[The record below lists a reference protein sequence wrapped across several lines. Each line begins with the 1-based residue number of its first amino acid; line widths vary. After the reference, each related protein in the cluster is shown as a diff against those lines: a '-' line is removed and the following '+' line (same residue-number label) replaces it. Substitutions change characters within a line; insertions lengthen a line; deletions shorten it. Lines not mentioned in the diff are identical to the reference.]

1 MESAH
6 PVTLSKGSIL
16 RGKLLYEIDT
26 VIGHGGFGI
35 TYRAHANVMVGNITH
50 SMPFALKEYFPNN
63 ICRRAGE
70 QVSPEPQAAEEFKKG
85 KADFVSE
92 AKRLYDLSN
101 EIKEANRR
109 GNASSDHHGTRKL
122 YQDNSERV
130 NIDQNIVKVNE
141 VFEANGTAYYV
152 MEYIEGVSLSQYVS
166 NRKKLPFIEAVALLT
181 PIMRAVDFLHSK
193 RMNHLDIKPDNIMIR
208 SQDGNRVPVLI
219 DFGQCLHFN
228 KRNSVTTPIG
238 MAGVS
243 DGYAPM
249 EQYAG
254 ITSFSPQTD
263 VYALTATLA
272 YAITGKM
279 PPKASDLNDY
289 TIDEYLAGV
298 VPPNYLAAFHSGLR
312 SSKAERTDSVESLM
326 RDLGIYAQ
334 AVEPCPAPKTTPTS
348 KKSQT
353 LIIVLAAAVVILV
366 AVLIHSHIP
375 SAEPPSGPTIEQ
387 EEETSGD
394 TNGPGASGGQS
405 EEGGTGDSS
414 SLQNNPPDDGGCVLP
429 PPEKG
434 SNKTSRLDLGYGI
447 WVGEVKAGKPHGNG
461 TLTYTQAHRVADAG
475 FDQTMAETGDYLEA
489 SYTNGRLDIGTL
501 YDSNG
506 NKKKTIIP

>member
-1 MESAH
+1 MESSH

-35 TYRAHANVMVGNITH
+35 TYRAYANVMVGNITH

-70 QVSPEPQAAEEFKKG
+70 QVSPEPQAVEEFKKG

-101 EIKEANRR
+101 EIKEADLW
-109 GNASSDHHGTRKL
+109 GNASSDNHGTRKL
-122 YQDNSERV
+122 NQDKRERV
-130 NIDQNIVKVNE
+130 NIGQNIVKVNE

-152 MEYIEGVSLSQYVS
+152 MEYIEGESLLQYVS
-166 NRKKLPFIEAVALLT
+166 NRKKLPFADAVALLT

-228 KRNSVTTPIG
+228 KRNGVTSRIQ

-254 ITSFSPQTD
+254 ISSFSPQTD

-272 YAITGKM
+272 YAITGKV

-326 RDLGIYAQ
+326 RGLGIYAQ
-334 AVEPCPAPKTTPTS
+334 AAEPNPAPTPTAPA
-348 KKSQT
+348 KKPQALT
-353 LIIVLAAAVVILV
+353 IALAVAVVLLV
-366 AVLIHSHIP
+366 AVLIHSRIP
-375 SAEPPSGPTIEQ
+375 SAEPPTQEVEVTGGGMNGSESG
-387 EEETSGD
+387 ETQSEGNEAGD
-394 TNGPGASGGQS
+394 GSSVQGGQP
-405 EEGGTGDSS
+405 EGETGG
-414 SLQNNPPDDGGCVLP
+414 SLEGKKESG
-429 PPEKG
+429 
-434 SNKTSRLDLGYGI
+434 KTSKLDLGYGI
-447 WVGEVKAGKPHGNG
+447 WVGEVKSGKPHGNG